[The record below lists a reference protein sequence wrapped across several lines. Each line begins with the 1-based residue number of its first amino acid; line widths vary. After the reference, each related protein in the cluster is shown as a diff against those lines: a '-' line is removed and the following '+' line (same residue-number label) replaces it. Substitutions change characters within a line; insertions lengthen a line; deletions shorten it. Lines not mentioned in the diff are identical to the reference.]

1 MKMKL
6 KQIESAKMNDII
18 LVASLPDMGRVGGL
32 VSNFLAKQ
40 LDTKLVA
47 EIESIEKPWVTYEN
61 GIANL
66 HVDTYKIFA
75 DKQNSIVVFTG
86 DTQPQDTREL
96 YELCDLLLDTVQRYG
111 NVKRLYTSGG
121 YLKQEVIGEPKVY
134 GTANNANLL
143 KELDKY
149 NIARL
154 GNEVNS
160 ITWFNG
166 LILGTAAKR
175 DIEGIGLFGEI
186 DNPSIPQHLAAKSI
200 VKVIARMINTEIN
213 TKELEQQHM
222 GIVAGEVTKED
233 TGFTPGVA

>member
-1 MKMKL
+1 MKL
-6 KQIESAKMNDII
+6 KQIENVKMNDIV

-32 VSNFLAKQ
+32 VSNFIAKQ
-40 LDTKLVA
+40 LNAKLVA

-66 HVDTYKIFA
+66 HIDIYKIFA

-86 DTQPQDTREL
+86 DTQPQDPHEL
-96 YELCDLLLDTVQRYG
+96 YELCDLLLDTVQGYG
-111 NVKRLYTSGG
+111 NVKRLYASGG

-134 GTANNANLL
+134 GTVNNADLL
-143 KELDKY
+143 KELDRY

-166 LILGTAAKR
+166 LVLGTAATR
-175 DIEGIGLFGEI
+175 GIEGIGLFGEI
-186 DNPSIPQHLAAKSI
+186 DNPSVPQHLAARSV
-200 VKVIARMINTEIN
+200 VKVIARMINAEIN
-213 TKELEQQHM
+213 TKELEEQHQT
-222 GIVAGEVTKED
+222 VAVGEVPKED